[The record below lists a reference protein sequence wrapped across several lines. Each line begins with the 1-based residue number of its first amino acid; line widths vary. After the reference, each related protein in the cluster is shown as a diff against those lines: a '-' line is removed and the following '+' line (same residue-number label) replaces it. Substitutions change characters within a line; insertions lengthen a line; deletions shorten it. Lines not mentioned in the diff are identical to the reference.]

1 MAKKNLPVLESVA
14 RDVVYDDGV
23 FIFVAPFGPS
33 LVTIKSSDK
42 DAFNAALEKLG
53 YKPVRLTKNLM
64 NQKARHLV
72 IDADTPLCC
81 DVGSETYWSM

>member
-1 MAKKNLPVLESVA
+1 MAKNNQVVLKSVA
-14 RDVVYDDGV
+14 RDVVYEGGV
-23 FIFVAPFGPS
+23 FTLIAPS

-64 NQKARHLV
+64 NKAAGDLV

>member
-14 RDVVYDDGV
+14 RDVVYEDG
-23 FIFVAPFGPS
+23 IFTLIAPS

-53 YKPVRLTKNLM
+53 YKPIRLTRNLM
-64 NQKARHLV
+64 NKAASDLV

>member
-1 MAKKNLPVLESVA
+1 MAKKNRVVLESVA
-14 RDVVYDDGV
+14 RDVAYANGE
-23 FIFVAPFGPS
+23 FS
-33 LVTIKSSDK
+33 LTTPLHVTIKSFEK
-42 DAFNAALEKLG
+42 DAFNATLEKLG

-64 NQKARHLV
+64 NQKAGDLV